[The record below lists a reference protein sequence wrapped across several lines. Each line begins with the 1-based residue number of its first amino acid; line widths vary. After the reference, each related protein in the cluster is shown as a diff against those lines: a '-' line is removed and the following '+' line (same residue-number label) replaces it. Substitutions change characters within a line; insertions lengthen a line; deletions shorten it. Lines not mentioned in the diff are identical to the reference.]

1 VERRFDLDRGGSV
14 CAQWPLV
21 SDKETIE
28 NLRRNLAVAEQRTS
42 YPFLR
47 SAVIVPL
54 LSRNGRIQIVLE
66 LRADHLRSSPGEV
79 GFPGGRIEDGESPW
93 EAALRELEEELGV
106 AGAKVEL
113 LGRLPEQQRRR
124 EELIVPF
131 VCRLA
136 EDVELKPDG
145 IEVAEVFT
153 LPLDYVLRTGFQE
166 ARITE
171 EHSLSD
177 DFPTQYLPGS
187 SWRRSLT
194 RPVHYLV
201 YEKYLIW
208 GLSANIL
215 LQILELIS

>member
-1 VERRFDLDRGGSV
+1 
-14 CAQWPLV
+14 V
-21 SDKETIE
+21 SDRKTIE
-28 NLRRNLAVAEQRTS
+28 NLRRNLEAAEQRIS

-47 SAVIVPL
+47 SAVVVPL
-54 LSRNGRIQIVLE
+54 LYRNGSVQIVLE
-66 LRADHLRSSPGEV
+66 LRANHLRRSPGEV
-79 GFPGGRIEDGESPW
+79 GFPGGRIEPGESPW

-106 AGAKVEL
+106 VGDQVEL

-131 VCRLA
+131 VCRFA

-153 LPLDYVLRTGFQE
+153 LPLDYMLRTGFQE
-166 ARITE
+166 ARIIE
-171 EHSLSD
+171 EYSLSD
-177 DFPTQYLPGS
+177 DFPTQYLPSS

-201 YEKYLIW
+201 YKKYLIW

-215 LQILELIS
+215 LQVRELIG

>member
-1 VERRFDLDRGGSV
+1 M
-14 CAQWPLV
+14 

-28 NLRRNLAVAEQRTS
+28 NLRRNLGAVKHRAS

-54 LSRNGRIQIVLE
+54 LSRKRGGLQIVLE
-66 LRADHLRSSPGEV
+66 LRANHLRRSPGEV
-79 GFPGGRIEDGESPW
+79 GFPGGRIEPGESPW

-153 LPLDYVLRTGFQE
+153 LPLDYVLRTRFQE
-166 ARITE
+166 ARIIE
-171 EHSLSD
+171 EYSLSD
-177 DFPTQYLPGS
+177 DFPRQYLPGS
-187 SWRRSLT
+187 SWIRSLT

-215 LQILELIS
+215 LQILELI